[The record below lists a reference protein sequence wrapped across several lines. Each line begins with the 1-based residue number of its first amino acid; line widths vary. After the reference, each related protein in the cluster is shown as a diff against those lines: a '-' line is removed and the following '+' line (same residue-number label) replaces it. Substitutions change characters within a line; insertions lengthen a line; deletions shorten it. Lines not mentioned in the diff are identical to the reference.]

1 MESRD
6 YGKRLRAVRKEKGLT
21 QEMVAEQ
28 LDTSPSYLSDIERGV
43 KSPSL
48 STFIR
53 LLEIL
58 DVSADYIL
66 QGSLDSAKVYMY
78 KDMQERLDYLTPK
91 QRQFISDYIDLYI
104 KSLE

>member
-1 MESRD
+1 MESKD
-6 YGKRLRAVRKEKGLT
+6 YGKRLRDARKKLGLT

-28 LDTSPSYLSDIERGV
+28 LETSPSYLSDIERGV

-48 STFIR
+48 STFVR

-58 DVSADYIL
+58 DVSADYVL

-78 KDMQERLDYLTPK
+78 KDMQERLDHLTPK
-91 QRQFISDYIDLYI
+91 QRQFISNYIDLYI
-104 KSLE
+104 SSLE